1 MRSIALQI
9 LVTGGAGFVGSHLCE
24 RLLREGHRVV
34 CLDNFSTGAVENVRA
49 MPHAERFTVVDRDVC
64 DPILIDL
71 PRFDEIYNL
80 ACPASPPHYQADMVA
95 TMRTCS
101 EGTLNVLERARRD
114 GARVFHA
121 STSEIYGDPE
131 VHPQVEDYTGN
142 VHTIGPRACY
152 DEGKRYAESL
162 VHAYAVQ
169 HAVDAKMARLFNTY
183 GPRMRV
189 DDGRLI
195 SNFVTQALSGVDVTV
210 YGDGNHTRSLC
221 YVEDTVDGIIR
232 LMRSDVPAASPVNL
246 GNPVEMQVLDIA
258 RAVLAATGS
267 ASRIVHHDLPV
278 HDPSR
283 RLPDIARATALLGW
297 EPTIP
302 LSEGLARTIAWFEAQ
317 LRDVRA
323 GGLAA
328 AG

>member
-1 MRSIALQI
+1 MRSKALQI

-34 CLDNFSTGAVENVRA
+34 CLDNFSTGMVENVRT
-49 MPHAERFTVVDRDVC
+49 MPHAERFTVIERDVC
-64 DPILIDL
+64 DPILMDL
-71 PRFDEIYNL
+71 PKFDEIYNL

-101 EGTLNVLERARRD
+101 DGTRNVLDRAIRD

-131 VHPQVEDYTGN
+131 VHPQVEAYTGN

-162 VHAYAVQ
+162 VHAYAEQ
-169 HAVDAKMARLFNTY
+169 HGVDGKIARLFNTY
-183 GPRMRV
+183 GPKMRM

-195 SNFVTQALSGVDVTV
+195 SNFVTQALTGADVTV
-210 YGDGNHTRSLC
+210 YGDGTHTRSLC
-221 YVEDTVDGIIR
+221 YVEDTVEGIIR
-232 LMRSDVPAASPVNL
+232 LMRSAVPATVPVNI
-246 GNPVEMQVLDIA
+246 GNPVEMRVIDIA
-258 RAVLAATGS
+258 KAVLTATGS
-267 ASRIVHHDLPV
+267 ASQIVHRDLPI
-278 HDPSR
+278 HDPAR
-283 RLPDIARATALLGW
+283 RLPDIQRAMALLGW
-297 EPTIP
+297 KPTIG
-302 LSEGLARTIAWFEAQ
+302 LNEGLERTIAYFQGRLCEEQ
-317 LRDVRA
+317 D
-323 GGLAA
+323 GGMAA

>member
-1 MRSIALQI
+1 MRSVALQI

-24 RLLREGHRVV
+24 RLLHEGHRVV
-34 CLDNFSTGAVENVRA
+34 CLDNFSTGSVANVHA
-49 MPHAERFTVVDRDVC
+49 MPHAERFVVVDRDVC
-64 DPILIDL
+64 DPILMDL
-71 PRFDEIYNL
+71 PKFDEIYNL

-101 EGTLNVLERARRD
+101 DGTRNVLDRAARD

-162 VHAYAVQ
+162 VHAYAEQ
-169 HAVDAKMARLFNTY
+169 HGVDAKIARLFNTY
-183 GPRMRV
+183 GPRMRT

-195 SNFVTQALSGVDVTV
+195 SNFVTQALTGVDVTV
-210 YGDGNHTRSLC
+210 YGDGTHTRSLC
-221 YVEDTVDGIIR
+221 YVEDTVDGIVR
-232 LMRSDVPAASPVNL
+232 LMRSAVPAAVPVNL
-246 GNPVEMQVLDIA
+246 GNPVEMRVLDIA
-258 RAVLAATGS
+258 RQVLAATGS
-267 ASRIVHHDLPV
+267 ASSIVHRDLPV
-278 HDPSR
+278 HDPMR
-283 RLPDIARATALLGW
+283 RMPDIQRAIALLGW
-297 EPTIP
+297 KPVIG
-302 LSEGLARTIAWFEAQ
+302 LQEGLERTIAYFQ
-317 LRDVRA
+317 GRLREEQ
-323 GGLAA
+323 GGGMAA